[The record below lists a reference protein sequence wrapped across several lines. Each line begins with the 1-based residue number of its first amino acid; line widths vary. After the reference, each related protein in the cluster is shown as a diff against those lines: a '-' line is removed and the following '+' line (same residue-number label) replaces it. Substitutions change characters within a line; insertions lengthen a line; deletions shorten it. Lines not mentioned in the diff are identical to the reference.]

1 MIRVKE
7 LRVSYGLLK
16 VLDGIDIEVNKGDTV
31 AIVGPT
37 GSGKTTFIKTLAGLM
52 DYQGIVEIDGKLVKG
67 PRKDVAVIFQE
78 TNLLP
83 WYTVR
88 QNIHLALK
96 LNNPN
101 HVNLRKVD
109 ETLELVGLKDF
120 GNYYPLQLSGG
131 MKQKAALARALV
143 IEPQVLLLDEPFS
156 ALDALT
162 REHMQ
167 DMIMNI
173 WSQLKFT
180 LLIVTHSI
188 EEAVYMGRTIYVF
201 SERPGKIKAI
211 IDNKSAG
218 TNKYRSTDEYYMVVK
233 HVRQIINQ

>member
-1 MIRVKE
+1 MISVKD
-7 LRVSYGLLK
+7 LRVSYGSLK
-16 VLDGIDIEVNKGDTV
+16 VLDSVNVEVGRGDTA

-37 GSGKTTFIKTLAGLM
+37 GSGKTTLIKTLAGLVN
-52 DYQGIVEIDGKLVKG
+52 YQGVVEIDGRMVKG

-88 QNIHLALK
+88 QNVCLALK

-101 HVNLRKVD
+101 HIDLRKVD
-109 ETLELVGLKDF
+109 ETLERVGLKDF
-120 GNYYPLQLSGG
+120 SNYYPLQLSGG

-162 REHMQ
+162 RERMQ

-180 LLIVTHSI
+180 MLIVTHSV
-188 EEAVYMGRTIYVF
+188 EEAVYMGRIIYVF
-201 SERPGKIKAI
+201 SERPGRIKAI
-211 IDNKSAG
+211 VENKSVG
-218 TNKYRSTDEYYMVVK
+218 VNEYRSTDEYYMVVK
-233 HVRQIINQ
+233 RVRQIINQ

>member
-1 MIRVKE
+1 MINVK
-7 LRVSYGLLK
+7 GLK
-16 VLDGIDIEVNKGDTV
+16 VNYGSLQVLDNINIEVGKGETV

-37 GSGKTTFIKTLAGLM
+37 GSGKTTLIKVLAGLIN
-52 DYQGIVEIDGKLVKG
+52 YQGIVEIDGKLVKN

-88 QNIHLALK
+88 QNVQLALK
-96 LNNPN
+96 LNSPN
-101 HVNLRKVD
+101 HADLRKVD
-109 ETLELVGLKDF
+109 ETLERVGLKDF

-143 IEPQVLLLDEPFS
+143 TEPQVLLLDEPFS

-162 REHMQ
+162 RERIQ

-180 LLIVTHSI
+180 MLIVTHSV
-188 EEAVYMGRTIYVF
+188 EEAVFMGRRIYVF
-201 SERPGKIKAI
+201 TERPGRIKATVE
-211 IDNKSAG
+211 NTSAG
-218 TNKYRSTDEYYMVVK
+218 TNGYRSTDEYYMVVK
-233 HVRQIINQ
+233 RVRQIINQ